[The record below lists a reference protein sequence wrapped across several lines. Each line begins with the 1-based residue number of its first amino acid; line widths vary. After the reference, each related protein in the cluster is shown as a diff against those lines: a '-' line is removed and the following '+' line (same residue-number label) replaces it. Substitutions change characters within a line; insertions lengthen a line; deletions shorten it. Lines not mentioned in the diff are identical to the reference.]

1 MTGRDRG
8 RDAPTW
14 LTDVISESLAEWAL
28 LNSVER
34 LRLQDVAERLI
45 NHVSWEASRG
55 FSVDNNIR
63 GTVAGHAALLAVGLP
78 DPVFKNV
85 SSIVVHPE
93 TITIRWPRS
102 GAIPG
107 TVDANPLP
115 VLGHTTAHGPVFIA
129 WEQALQQAMHP
140 DQGYNVVFHEFAH
153 KLDAEDGALDGTPR
167 LSDRA
172 QRQRWIEVCDTE
184 YRSLRRG
191 SGSALLS
198 EYAGTT
204 PSEFFA
210 VTTEIFFRLGAE
222 LAEDRP
228 DLYDVF
234 RSFYRQDPAG
244 RRQPRAR
251 EAGP

>member
-1 MTGRDRG
+1 L
-8 RDAPTW
+8 P
-14 LTDVISESLAEWAL
+14 EWAL

-34 LRLQDVAERLI
+34 LRLRDVAERL
-45 NHVSWEASRG
+45 VTRVTWEASRG
-55 FSVDNNIR
+55 FSLDDNIR

-85 SSIVVHPE
+85 SAIVVHPA

-107 TVDANPLP
+107 TVDAHPLP

-129 WEQALQQAMHP
+129 WDDALQQARHP
-140 DQGYNVVFHEFAH
+140 DRGFNVVFHEFAH
-153 KLDAEDGALDGTPR
+153 KLDAEDGTLDGTPR

-172 QRQRWIEVCDTE
+172 ERGRWIEVCDTE
-184 YRSLRRG
+184 YRSLRLG
-191 SGSALLS
+191 NGSALLS
-198 EYAGTT
+198 EYAGTS

-210 VTTEIFFRLGAE
+210 VATEIFFRLGAE

-234 RSFYRQDPAG
+234 RRFYRQDPAG
-244 RRQPRAR
+244 RRQLRAR
-251 EAGP
+251 

>member
-1 MTGRDRG
+1 VTGGRHDRH
-8 RDAPTW
+8 ASTW
-14 LTDVISESLAEWAL
+14 LTAVISATLPEWEL
-28 LNSVER
+28 LTPGEQLR
-34 LRLQDVAERLI
+34 LREVAERLV
-45 NHVSWEASRG
+45 NRVNWEASRG
-55 FSVDNNIR
+55 FSLDDNIR

-85 SSIVVHPE
+85 TAIVVHPA
-93 TITIRWPRS
+93 TITIRGPRS

-107 TVDANPLP
+107 TVDAHPLP

-129 WEQALQQAMHP
+129 WDDALHQARHP
-140 DQGYNVVFHEFAH
+140 DQGYDVVFHEFAH

-172 QRQRWIEVCDTE
+172 ERRRWIEICDTE
-184 YRSLRRG
+184 YRSLRLG
-191 SGSALLS
+191 NGSALLT
-198 EYAGTT
+198 EYAGTN

-210 VTTEIFFRLGAE
+210 VTTEIFFTRGAE

-234 RSFYRQDPAG
+234 RRFYGQDPAG
-244 RRQPRAR
+244 RQQLRSR
-251 EAGP
+251 

>member
-1 MTGRDRG
+1 MSGGRRK
-8 RDAPTW
+8 RDVTAW
-14 LTDVISESLAEWAL
+14 LTAVISASLPEWSL
-28 LNSVER
+28 LSSTER
-34 LRLQDVAERLI
+34 LRLRDVAERLV
-45 NHVSWEASRG
+45 NRVSWEASRG
-55 FSVDNNIR
+55 FSLDNNIR
-63 GTVAGHAALLAVGLP
+63 GTIAGHAALLAVGLP

-85 SSIVVHPE
+85 SAIVVHPA

-107 TVDANPLP
+107 TVDASPLP

-129 WEQALQQAMHP
+129 WDDALQQARHP

-153 KLDAEDGALDGTPR
+153 KLDAEDGTLDGTPR

-172 QRQRWIEVCDTE
+172 ERQRWIEVCNAE
-184 YRSLRRG
+184 YQSVRQG
-191 SGSALLS
+191 TGSALLS
-198 EYAGTT
+198 TYAGTS

-210 VTTEIFFRLGAE
+210 VTTEIFFTRGAE

-234 RSFYRQDPAG
+234 RRFYGQDPAG
-244 RRQPRAR
+244 RQQLRSR
-251 EAGP
+251 